1 VITKHVAGLRD
12 GKYTAGTAFLLRK
25 LRAAGAEVQLAS
37 TGRVTVVVDGKKTV
51 YVLVFDPSVNNSPL
65 TQALADLEA
74 ARTDPADPGKKSA
87 AQLDREIA
95 EALARDT

>member
-1 VITKHVAGLRD
+1 MITKHVAGLRD

-51 YVLVFDPSVNNSPL
+51 YVLVFDPAVNNSPL

-74 ARTDPADPGKKSA
+74 ARTDPEKKSA

>member
-1 VITKHVAGLRD
+1 MITKHVAGLRD

-37 TGRVTVVVDGKKTV
+37 TGRVTVVVNGKKTV

-74 ARTDPADPGKKSA
+74 ARTDPEKKSA